1 MGFKM
6 KESMRMKK
14 KKKKKE
20 KKELENEKVGRNR
33 EEEQE
38 EGESRLVSSRLECQ
52 QQQQQVLGLTFM
64 IRFGSAMAFELLSLL
79 LFSSL
84 LSLLLFSSLLSLLL
98 SLFFSLLLSLLHSK
112 PSFREKERNEG
123 EKDGFFRI
131 FIRDVHF
138 PYYDFD
144 LAIGQLKT
152 TLKTRSP
159 V

>member
-1 MGFKM
+1 MRRRCLGQAQPTNVAFPIFLKMGFKM

-84 LSLLLFSSLLSLLL
+84 LSLLL
-98 SLFFSLLLSLLHSK
+98 SLFFSLSSLLHSK

-123 EKDGFFRI
+123 EKNGFFRI

-138 PYYDFD
+138 P
-144 LAIGQLKT
+144 
-152 TLKTRSP
+152 
-159 V
+159 